1 MKGRYT
7 TLVLLCSVIVL
18 TGCAARSPVSSE
30 PPTPEGVDY
39 AAEEH
44 YVEAFGEGYTYT
56 GEREAVFEDRHF
68 LLEDLPENEAEELA
82 ALHYYDTIAGE
93 WERLE
98 ERCGEEALQ
107 ISARNTAKSFEE
119 GSYIREYLIH
129 DLAVMTQEEL
139 CQISEGDLSE
149 FYREK
154 AWERAEAFSLE
165 TFTVVKV
172 DLTWAYSEE
181 ALARG
186 PQLPEGRYQ
195 RGLLCGKQNAED
207 DWSIYDIYWF
217 E

>member
-1 MKGRYT
+1 MKKCYK
-7 TLVLLCSVIVL
+7 TLVLLSTAVFL
-18 TGCAARSPVSSE
+18 TGCTAEKTTS
-30 PPTPEGVDY
+30 PTPDY
-39 AAEEH
+39 AAQEH
-44 YVEAFGEGYTYT
+44 YVEAFAGEYTYI
-56 GEREAVFEDRHF
+56 GETEASFADRHF

-82 ALHYYDTIAGE
+82 ALYYDAEIAGE
-93 WERLE
+93 WEKLE
-98 ERCGEEALQ
+98 ELCGEEALQ

-139 CQISEGDLSE
+139 SQLSEGELSE
-149 FYREK
+149 FYREA
-154 AWERAEAFSLE
+154 AWERAEEFSLE
-165 TFTVVKV
+165 TFTVVRV

-181 ALARG
+181 ALARA